1 MSYDILFQQALSA
14 HQQGRFDEAE
24 NIYRQ
29 ILETAP
35 EHPDVL
41 NLLGLIAQAKGVHNQ
56 AVELFYRAIKKAPK
70 HAPFYFNL
78 GISLSA
84 LGKNVEALDNL
95 QKAAEFE
102 ENVKEIYNQQGLIL
116 HTLHRIPEAQQAFL
130 KAIKIDSDYSEAKTN
145 LAMTYFESD
154 QDKAVKF
161 LEDIS
166 EQYPQEILCRY
177 HLSTL
182 YFDRGEIEKSK
193 KYALAAQQ
201 LNPASDDVSLI
212 LGLIAQKE
220 NNQPEA
226 KTYFQTAV
234 EQNPRNIAALL
245 NLANIET
252 NENNFEQ
259 AEKRYKK
266 ALDLDPNNLDAHINY
281 ANMLYQQQRL
291 SEALEE
297 YRAAVIL
304 NPHSAETSNNIGIIL
319 KDLGEF
325 EDALGLFFNAYN
337 LDADRIEYSV
347 NIMETLILLYRRDKE
362 TALLIAENWLKH
374 SPQNTFAQHT
384 NAAFKGEKL
393 EDNKVYTEKLF
404 DNFADNY
411 ELVLEKIAYSV
422 PGRIKDL
429 AGDVKGTIVDLGCG
443 SGLVG
448 KALKNA
454 ENQIIGVDLS
464 QNMLN
469 KATEKGVYAELI
481 KSDILE
487 FCQNRLPQLQTSLI
501 VAADVFGYIGN
512 LAPVF
517 SALKGK
523 NICFSIEVSA
533 ETDDYKLNDAG
544 RYRHNP
550 AYIDRLL
557 QENAFTQINKYDL
570 SLRQENGEDVKGLL
584 YFAKP

>member
-1 MSYDILFQQALSA
+1 MSYDILFQQALTA

-35 EHPDVL
+35 EHPDIL

-56 AVELFYRAIKKAPK
+56 AMELFYRAIKKAPK

-95 QKAAEFE
+95 QKAAELE
-102 ENVKEIYNQQGLIL
+102 AGVKEIYNQLGMVLRR
-116 HTLHRIPEAQQAFL
+116 LHRIPEAQQAFL
-130 KAIKIDSDYSEAKTN
+130 KAINLDKDYSEAKTN
-145 LAMTYFESD
+145 LAMTYYESD
-154 QDKAVKF
+154 QDKTIKF

-166 EQYPQEILCRY
+166 TQYPEEILSRY

-182 YFDRGEIEKSK
+182 YFDRGDIEKSK
-193 KYALAAQQ
+193 RYALAAQQ
-201 LNPASDDVSLI
+201 LNPSADDISLI

-220 NNQPEA
+220 NNPAEA
-226 KTYFQTAV
+226 KMYFQTAV
-234 EQNPRNIAALL
+234 EQNPRNVAALL
-245 NLANIET
+245 NLANVET

-266 ALDLDPNNLDAHINY
+266 ALDLEPDSLDAHINY
-281 ANMLYQQQRL
+281 ANMLYHQERL

-304 NPHSAETSNNIGIIL
+304 NPRSAEISNNIGIIL

-337 LDADRIEYSV
+337 LDADRIDFSV
-347 NIMETLILLYRRDKE
+347 NIMETLILFYRKNKDD
-362 TALLIAENWLKH
+362 ALLIAENWLKH
-374 SPQNTFAQHT
+374 SPQNVFAQRV

-393 EDNKVYTEKLF
+393 EDNKVFSEKLF

-411 ELVLEKIAYSV
+411 ELVLKKIAYGV
-422 PGRIKDL
+422 PRRIKDL
-429 AGDVKGTIVDLGCG
+429 AGNVKGAVVDLGCG

-448 KALKNA
+448 EVLKNG
-454 ENQIIGVDLS
+454 ENQIIGVDIS

-469 KATEKGVYAELI
+469 KAAEKGIYSELI
-481 KSDILE
+481 KSDILD
-487 FCQNRLPQLQTSLI
+487 FCQQRLPQLQTSLI

-512 LAPVF
+512 LAPVI

-544 RYRHNP
+544 RYLHNP
-550 AYIDRLL
+550 AYIENLL
-557 QENAFTQINKYDL
+557 QTNGFTQINKYDL
-570 SLRQENGEDVKGLL
+570 VLRQENGADVKGLL

>member
-84 LGKNVEALDNL
+84 LGKNIEALDNL

-130 KAIKIDSDYSEAKTN
+130 KAIQTDNDYSEAKTN
-145 LAMTYFESD
+145 LAMTYFETD
-154 QDKAVKF
+154 QDKAIKF
-161 LEDIS
+161 LKDIS
-166 EQYPQEILCRY
+166 DQYPEEILCRY

-193 KYALAAQQ
+193 EYALAAQQ

-220 NNQPEA
+220 NNLTEA
-226 KTYFQTAV
+226 KAYFQTAV

-266 ALDLDPNNLDAHINY
+266 ALDLNPDSLDAHINY

-337 LDADRIEYSV
+337 LDADKIEYSV

-422 PGRIKDL
+422 PERIKDL

-448 KALKNA
+448 KALKNT

-469 KATEKGVYAELI
+469 KAAEKGIYAELI

-487 FCQNRLPQLQTSLI
+487 FCQNRLPQLQASLI

-517 SALKGK
+517 SVLKGK
-523 NICFSIEVSA
+523 SICFSIEISA

-544 RYRHNP
+544 RYRHNSV
-550 AYIDRLL
+550 YIDKLL
-557 QENAFTQINKYDL
+557 QENAFMQINKYDL
-570 SLRQENGEDVKGLL
+570 TLRQENGEDVKGLL